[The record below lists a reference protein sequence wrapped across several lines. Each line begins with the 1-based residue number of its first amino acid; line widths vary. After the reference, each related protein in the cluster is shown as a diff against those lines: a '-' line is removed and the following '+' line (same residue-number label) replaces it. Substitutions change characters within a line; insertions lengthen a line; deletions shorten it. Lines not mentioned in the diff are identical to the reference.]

1 MLQETFEHGP
11 TRSRGD
17 GLGAQLCAGAVRLRV
32 PGGRPRKNPG
42 RRKNI
47 ADRVTDEVNYRKWF
61 EKASESGRFGASTD
75 RATDEVN

>member
-17 GLGAQLCAGAVRLRV
+17 GLGAQLCAEAVLLRV

-61 EKASESGRFGASTD
+61 EKASESGRFGTSTD
-75 RATDEVN
+75 RVTDEVN

>member
-1 MLQETFEHGP
+1 MLQETFDHGP

-17 GLGAQLCAGAVRLRV
+17 GLGAQLCAGALLLQV
-32 PGGRPRKNPG
+32 PRRRPRKKPG

-47 ADRVTDEVNYRKWF
+47 ADRVADEVTYSKLF
-61 EKASESGRFGASTD
+61 ETASESGRFGTSTD